1 VAAAERLA
9 AASGES
15 GAERLWAGEAGEA
28 AARLVAELLEA
39 AADFP
44 PLRGTDYPA
53 LFEALLAGLVVRP
66 RYGRHPRLAIWGLL
80 EARLQHADLV
90 ILGGLNEGTWP
101 GEAVSDPWLSRP
113 MRRQLGLPPPERLI
127 GRAAHDFAQ
136 ALGAREVAL
145 TRSLRVEGAPTVPSR
160 WLLRLETV
168 LRAADLAMEEA
179 VPRGILGWQRLLDE
193 PARRIVMPPPAPRP
207 PVAARPRRLTVTEI
221 ETWMR
226 DPYAIYARHVLRLR
240 ALDPIDADPGA
251 AERGDYIHRA
261 LDRFVK
267 AYPAALPADAEAR
280 LVECGRAAFG
290 AALSRPGIWAF
301 WWPRFLRIARWFV
314 ALERER
320 RAGLAESRGEL
331 TGSLRIAA
339 RGGAFLLVGKADR
352 IDRRRDGGLVIID
365 YKTGAVAKPAEVA
378 GGFAPQLP
386 LEAAIAAAGG

>member
-1 VAAAERLA
+1 
-9 AASGES
+9 
-15 GAERLWAGEAGEA
+15 
-28 AARLVAELLEA
+28 
-39 AADFP
+39 
-44 PLRGTDYPA
+44 
-53 LFEALLAGLVVRP
+53 
-66 RYGRHPRLAIWGLL
+66 
-80 EARLQHADLV
+80 
-90 ILGGLNEGTWP
+90 
-101 GEAVSDPWLSRP
+101 
-113 MRRQLGLPPPERLI
+113 
-127 GRAAHDFAQ
+127 
-136 ALGAREVAL
+136 
-145 TRSLRVEGAPTVPSR
+145 
-160 WLLRLETV
+160 
-168 LRAADLAMEEA
+168 
-179 VPRGILGWQRLLDE
+179 
-193 PARRIVMPPPAPRP
+193 
-207 PVAARPRRLTVTEI
+207 
-221 ETWMR
+221 MR

-386 LEAAIAAAGG
+386 LEAAIAAAGGFEHLATGAVAELAYWRLSGGETAGEVKPVAADPADVAALAESAAEGLAALIDRFDDPATPYRARPRPEWAPRFSDYAHLARVKEWMLAAEAE